1 MCVGISQGMMRRRR
15 VFAYE
20 RHQAILRIAD
30 PIDQNCPEVR
40 AVELLKENLSETQ
53 LKQYEQH
60 RHFDV
65 IGGQSGKRYR
75 IRPGASM
82 NIDEYDADGRLVTS
96 WCFVPEGPLGTG
108 DVMLAQ
114 KFALELFETDALSI
128 AGRARLVGT
137 SSVRYRRP

>member
-1 MCVGISQGMMRRRR
+1 MNDTKRSFSSLIRLIGRTAWR
-15 VFAYE
+15 VF
-20 RHQAILRIAD
+20 R
-30 PIDQNCPEVR
+30 PEVR

-75 IRPGASM
+75 ICPGASM

-137 SSVRYRRP
+137 SSMRYRRP